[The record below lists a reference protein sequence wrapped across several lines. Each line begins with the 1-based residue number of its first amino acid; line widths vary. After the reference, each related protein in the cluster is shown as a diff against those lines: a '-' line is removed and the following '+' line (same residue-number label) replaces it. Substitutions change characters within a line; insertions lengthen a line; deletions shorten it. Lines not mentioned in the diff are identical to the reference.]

1 LKDDVGSVSPS
12 RDAGPSPVNSDGA
25 APRVTTIGGGH
36 GQSLVLRALRHL
48 HCSISAVVAT
58 ADDGGCSGELR
69 REYGM
74 PAPGDLR
81 RCLAALALESD
92 DLSRLLEER
101 IATLGGI
108 ERCRGNLV
116 LAERYLESGS
126 LQAAADWVNAGLSCV
141 GRVFPASEELGTL
154 VVCDRQLGLVE
165 GELNVERTVAAPL
178 IAAVTGAY
186 RPNLEAV
193 RAIEE
198 SDAIIMGP
206 GSFYTS
212 TISALVTGEVG
223 AAVCRSSGRRLLI
236 LNLTEEERLCAGYA
250 AHDYAVVLA
259 SHLTIC
265 SRGETPTFGMLRN
278 GMRQSRQA
286 LEDGVTMYDADI
298 AADDGV
304 HHSELK
310 LARAFQW
317 ILGLSQRNVPE
328 LPVMQSTEVRRSEL
342 HLALSN
348 AHELA
353 LQLRDLKAAA
363 ITAAQTQ

>member
-1 LKDDVGSVSPS
+1 MNDLGSVSPS
-12 RDAGPSPVNSDGA
+12 GNAGPSPVSSDRV

-48 HCSISAVVAT
+48 HCSINAVVAT

-81 RCLAALALESD
+81 RCLAALALD
-92 DLSRLLEER
+92 KDLSRLLEER
-101 IATLGGI
+101 VATIGGI

-141 GRVFPASEELGTL
+141 GRVYPASEELGTL
-154 VVCDRQLGLVE
+154 VVCDRKLGMVE

-186 RPNLEAV
+186 RSNPEAV

-223 AAVCRSSGRRLLI
+223 AAVCRSSGCRLLI
-236 LNLTEEERLCAGYA
+236 LNLTEEERLCAEYG

-278 GMRQSRQA
+278 GVRQSRQT
-286 LEDGVTMYDADI
+286 LEEGVTIYDADI
-298 AADDGV
+298 AADDGA

-317 ILGLSQRNVPE
+317 ILGLSERNVPE
-328 LPVMQSTEVRRSEL
+328 LPVMQSTEARRAEL

-353 LQLRDLKAAA
+353 LQVRDLKAAA
-363 ITAAQTQ
+363 TTAAQTR